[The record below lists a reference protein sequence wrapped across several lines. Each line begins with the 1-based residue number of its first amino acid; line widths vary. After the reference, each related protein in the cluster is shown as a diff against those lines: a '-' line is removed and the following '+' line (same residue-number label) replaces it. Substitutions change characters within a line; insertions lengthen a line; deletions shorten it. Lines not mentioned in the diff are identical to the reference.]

1 MARASSA
8 AAAERLPRAVAAPA
22 RSAPAPRRR
31 SAPATPAARRL
42 RVAVPAAPSPT
53 ALLDGLLRGRGWVL
67 CVGALL
73 AGIVFFNVS
82 LLELNAG
89 IARTS
94 ERAAALKRQNA
105 SLRSEV
111 AYHGSSE
118 RIQETA
124 AARGFVLPSPGDVE
138 YLRVEPALDAK
149 RAAKTM
155 TEPRP
160 EPVADVGPQP
170 APTLAA
176 PTAPTAAEPA
186 PTPAAPTAPTAARP
200 APTAPT
206 AAAPE
211 NPPEG

>member
-1 MARASSA
+1 M
-8 AAAERLPRAVAAPA
+8 
-22 RSAPAPRRR
+22 
-31 SAPATPAARRL
+31 
-42 RVAVPAAPSPT
+42 
-53 ALLDGLLRGRGWVL
+53 

-105 SLRSEV
+105 SLRTQV
-111 AYHGSSE
+111 AELGSSE

-124 AARGFVLPSPGDVE
+124 TARGFVLPSPGDVE
-138 YLRVEPALDAK
+138 YLRADPALDAE

-160 EPVADVGPQP
+160 PEPVVED
-170 APTLAA
+170 A
-176 PTAPTAAEPA
+176 PTAVAPVAGVPATPVAPTTGEPA
-186 PTPAAPTAPTAARP
+186 PAAP
-200 APTAPT
+200 APT
-206 AAAPE
+206 AAAPTAAAPAPAAPT
-211 NPPEG
+211 NSPEG

>member
-89 IARTS
+89 IASTS
-94 ERAAALKRQNA
+94 ERAAAVKRQNA
-105 SLRSEV
+105 SLRTQV
-111 AYHGSSE
+111 ADLGSSE

-138 YLRVEPALDAK
+138 YLRAEPALDAE

-155 TEPRP
+155 TDPKP
-160 EPVADVGPQP
+160 GPVAEVAPQP
-170 APTLAA
+170 APAAVAPAVAA
-176 PTAPTAAEPA
+176 PVA
-186 PTPAAPTAPTAARP
+186 PTPVAPPTPTPAPPP
-200 APTAPT
+200 APTAT
-206 AAAPE
+206 AP
-211 NPPEG
+211 